1 MSFLA
6 YNHVYIQLLEEAAAE
21 FVKLYFESAG
31 EEPSFVT
38 AVGLSYLLDMKFLV
52 GAPYKL
58 YIETVSNVYWIIRII
73 ADPGKDASVV
83 HQYMRMFNPFLK
95 TYDKEDADQSETEKL
110 FIQLIAEYKLNQS
123 ASASPRA
130 SASASASASS
140 SASATVNDQEKEQ
153 LDSEPTLEELELRC
167 KDYDPT
173 KIGQDPELDDAME
186 LLWHKREIAFTEN
199 FQNLCKDYDSKGIWA
214 VTTDM

>member
-6 YNHVYIQLLEEAAAE
+6 YNHVYIQLLEEAAVE

-58 YIETVSNVYWIIRII
+58 YIETVSNIYWIIRII

-123 ASASPRA
+123 ASASP
-130 SASASASASS
+130 SPSP
-140 SASATVNDQEKEQ
+140 SATVNDQEKEQ
-153 LDSEPTLEELELRC
+153 LDPEPTLEELELRC

-199 FQNLCKDYDSKGIWA
+199 FQKLCKDYDSKGIWA